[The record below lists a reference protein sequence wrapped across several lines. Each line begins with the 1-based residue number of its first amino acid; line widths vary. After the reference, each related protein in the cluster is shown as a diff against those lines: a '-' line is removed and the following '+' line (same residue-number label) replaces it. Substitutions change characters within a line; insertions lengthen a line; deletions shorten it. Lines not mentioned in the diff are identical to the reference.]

1 MPNYFTHLL
10 KTNRRSAALALWM
23 AIVPLTFSSLVTV
36 YALQY
41 EEEIARFS
49 TGAWAIYFVGTCLTM
64 ALAFTPTTFV
74 ATISGYFLGMVA
86 TPFVVVAYIL
96 ASFLGYQLTYLVDNG
111 HFVQTIRELPG
122 GRGRRALQFLK
133 GIKKNQF
140 GLIIMARISP
150 VLPFALMNVML
161 PIAGVRLRDFLWAGT
176 LGMLPRT
183 IFFIW
188 LGSQG
193 QELRTLVEEGGQ
205 GSTSQIL
212 FITLLIVSGLGLLY
226 YGKRILEKHVAH

>member
-1 MPNYFTHLL
+1 
-10 KTNRRSAALALWM
+10 
-23 AIVPLTFSSLVTV
+23 
-36 YALQY
+36 
-41 EEEIARFS
+41 
-49 TGAWAIYFVGTCLTM
+49 
-64 ALAFTPTTFV
+64 
-74 ATISGYFLGMVA
+74 
-86 TPFVVVAYIL
+86 
-96 ASFLGYQLTYLVDNG
+96 
-111 HFVQTIRELPG
+111 
-122 GRGRRALQFLK
+122 
-133 GIKKNQF
+133 
-140 GLIIMARISP
+140 
-150 VLPFALMNVML
+150 MNVML